1 MWPNREFHT
10 KLAYP
15 ILDSFPTV
23 FAERKN
29 SMSVVSL
36 LRTSSAATETLRRIR
51 DTVLR
56 YAPLDDREDLY
67 NELSGF
73 SLAYEEG
80 WDSGSDSGEDD

>member
-1 MWPNREFHT
+1 
-10 KLAYP
+10 
-15 ILDSFPTV
+15 
-23 FAERKN
+23 
-29 SMSVVSL
+29 VVSS

-73 SLAYEEG
+73 SSAYEED
-80 WDSGSDSGEDD
+80 WDSGSDSGEDY